1 MPKISRVEVF
11 QVDLAPKVLRSDAIQ
26 AFSKQETPMVRVW
39 TDDGVDGTGYS
50 YTIGTGGSAVVAL
63 LRDYMAPWL
72 LGRDAEMVEEIWK
85 GLFFYTHANS
95 VGATVSLALAAVD
108 IALWDLRCKRACA
121 PLHLVA
127 GGAQRRIPIYNTEG
141 GWLNFTTEELVAH
154 AVEAREAGFRGF
166 KVKVGQP
173 HVAED
178 VARLATVRRK
188 LGPDF
193 EIMVDANQCFTVS
206 EAIRRAKAFEE
217 FDVAWFEE
225 PMPAEDIDGHVR
237 LSQSTSLP
245 IAVGEVTLPSLPFPR
260 VSAAPR
266 LLYRPGR
273 CRTHR
278 RRHTVAEN
286 GSSRRNVQHASLSAL
301 SDGNSC
307 RAVRCGSEFRLGGV
321 YSAA

>member
-1 MPKISRVEVF
+1 
-11 QVDLAPKVLRSDAIQ
+11 
-26 AFSKQETPMVRVW
+26 MVRVW

-108 IALWDLRCKRACA
+108 VALWDLRCKRACA

-141 GWLNFTTEELVAH
+141 GWLNFTSWSLSPMRSRRGKRV
-154 AVEAREAGFRGF
+154 FRGF

-193 EIMVDANQCFTVS
+193 RDHG
-206 EAIRRAKAFEE
+206 RRES
-217 FDVAWFEE
+217 
-225 PMPAEDIDGHVR
+225 MLHR
-237 LSQSTSLP
+237 LRGDPT
-245 IAVGEVTLPSLPFPR
+245 G
-260 VSAAPR
+260 
-266 LLYRPGR
+266 
-273 CRTHR
+273 
-278 RRHTVAEN
+278 
-286 GSSRRNVQHASLSAL
+286 
-301 SDGNSC
+301 
-307 RAVRCGSEFRLGGV
+307 
-321 YSAA
+321 